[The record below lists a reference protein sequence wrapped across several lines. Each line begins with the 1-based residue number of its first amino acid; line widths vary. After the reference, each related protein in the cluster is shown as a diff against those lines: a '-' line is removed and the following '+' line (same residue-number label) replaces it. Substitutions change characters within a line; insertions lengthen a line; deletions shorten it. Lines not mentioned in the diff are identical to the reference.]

1 MIDFMETLSQWMH
14 VLVELFWWGF
24 DLLFK
29 LDDEMKRI
37 VSIYG
42 TSTHWILFAVIFCE
56 TGLVVTPFLPG
67 DSLLFAAGAF
77 AADGTLNI
85 YWLLPMLCLAAV
97 LGDAVNYSLGRWIGK
112 RAFSGAIPFL
122 KPWHF
127 EYTQKY
133 FDKFGNRTIIVA
145 RFVPIVRT
153 FAPFMAG
160 IGEMDYRRFAQY
172 NVIGGLAWVN
182 IFTLLGFGFG
192 KIPWVQKN
200 FEVLMV
206 AIVFLSLLPP
216 LWEWWQHRKAH
227 PKRTVAE
234 VANDPS

>member
-1 MIDFMETLSQWMH
+1 METLSQWMH
-14 VLVELFWWGF
+14 LLVELFWWGF

-182 IFTLLGFGFG
+182 IFALLGFGFG

-216 LWEWWQHRKAH
+216 LWEWWQHRKASQ
-227 PKRTVAE
+227 AE
-234 VANDPS
+234 VAEANTASSPTNN

>member
-1 MIDFMETLSQWMH
+1 METLSQWMH

-216 LWEWWQHRKAH
+216 LWEWWQHRKASQ
-227 PKRTVAE
+227 AE
-234 VANDPS
+234 GAEANTASSPTNN

>member
-1 MIDFMETLSQWMH
+1 MEMLSQWLHM
-14 VLVELFWWGF
+14 LVELFWWSF
-24 DLLFK
+24 DLLFR
-29 LDDEMKRI
+29 LDDELKKI
-37 VSIYG
+37 VATYG
-42 TSTHWILFAVIFCE
+42 AWTHWILFAVIFCE

-77 AADGTLNI
+77 AADGTLKLE
-85 YWLLPMLCLAAV
+85 WLLPMLCLAAV
-97 LGDAVNYSLGRWIGK
+97 LGDAVNYALGRWIGQ

-133 FDKFGNRTIIVA
+133 FDKYGNRTIIVS

-160 IGEMDYRRFAQY
+160 IGAMDYRRFALY
-172 NVIGGLAWVN
+172 NVTGGVVWVLL
-182 IFTLLGFGFG
+182 FTLLGYYFG
-192 KIPWVQKN
+192 KLDFVQKN
-200 FEVLMV
+200 FELVMV

-216 LWEWWQHRKAH
+216 LWEWWQHRKARQQ
-227 PKRTVAE
+227 KTVAE
-234 VANDPS
+234 

>member
-1 MIDFMETLSQWMH
+1 METLSQWMH

-216 LWEWWQHRKAH
+216 LWEWWQHRKASQ
-227 PKRTVAE
+227 AE
-234 VANDPS
+234 VAEANTASSPTNN